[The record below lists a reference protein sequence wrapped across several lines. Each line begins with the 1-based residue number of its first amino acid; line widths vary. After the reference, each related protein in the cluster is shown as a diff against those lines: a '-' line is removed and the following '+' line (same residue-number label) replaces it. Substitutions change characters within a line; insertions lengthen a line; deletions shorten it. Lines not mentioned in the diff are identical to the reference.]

1 MWRTGTRWWRV
12 GRDKI
17 LGMFQGEIRQI
28 MIHEDVG
35 ARLMRFLSL
44 FSGIEAASLAWAP
57 LGWECVA
64 VAEVEPFP
72 CEVLKVRHHAVPNLG
87 DVRYINEDAIR
98 ALGRID
104 VVIGGFPC
112 QDVSIAGKR
121 RGFKNADGSSTR
133 SGLFWDAMRL
143 VHWAAV
149 HGGCR
154 WVVIEN
160 VPGLFNSHEGRDFAG
175 VVGALVG
182 TRFSPP
188 RDGWRNAGAAV
199 GPAGM
204 VEWSVLDAQFW
215 GLAQRRKRIFL
226 VADLG
231 DWSHRPPV
239 LLERAGMLGNPPA
252 REKAGQGIAAG
263 TAPGT
268 GSDGP
273 DLADPLKADDGFT
286 YTHEGS
292 GNFRVRNVVS
302 YALGSHA
309 VADSRPGSANGSDI
323 SEELAYTLQEG
334 RVQHVSMA
342 LNAHPGGRYD
352 GESETFIVPPL
363 RASDRTAAADGN
375 WTEGDGLVVQ
385 PQLWSIMPQRRGTDY
400 KARAVDVA
408 QPLMGSGV
416 AAGGQGGDVVTHTLK
431 ADGFD
436 GGEDGTGRGVPMVVD
451 NLETRYGVRHGTT
464 TEASTAEAL
473 RSLRDATDPQTLS
486 EWGLGILA
494 AFWPQEILR
503 SGLYG
508 KDLRRPPQPEE
519 DWSTSHYHARKLVPP
534 GPCET
539 CGKPDAMD
547 VHHRDGDHLNN
558 SLPNLVRICRSCHTR
573 LHQPR
578 RSCTICGKPA
588 EGLGYCGKHYQRF
601 RKYGDPLLVRVN
613 QYSPPVSAD

>member
-1 MWRTGTRWWRV
+1 
-12 GRDKI
+12 
-17 LGMFQGEIRQI
+17 
-28 MIHEDVG
+28 
-35 ARLMRFLSL
+35 MRFVSL

-87 DVRYINEDAIR
+87 DVRYINEDVIR

-143 VHWAAV
+143 VHWSAL

-154 WVVIEN
+154 WVVLEN

-175 VVGALVG
+175 VVGALAG

-188 RDGWRNAGAAV
+188 RGGWRNAGCAV

-204 VEWSVLDAQFW
+204 VEWSVLDAQYW
-215 GLAQRRKRIFL
+215 GLAQRRKRVFL

-239 LLERAGMLGNPPA
+239 LLERAGMLGNPPS
-252 REKAGQGIAAG
+252 REKAGQGVAG
-263 TAPGT
+263 GAEGGT
-268 GSDGP
+268 RGSGITGPLDNRENAGGAGWGTDWMIDGG
-273 DLADPLKADDGFT
+273 LTVADPLKADDGFT
-286 YTHEGS
+286 YTHEGR
-292 GNFRVRNVVS
+292 NFRTRNVVS

-323 SEELAYTLQEG
+323 SEELAYTIQEG
-334 RVQHVSMA
+334 RVQSVAMS
-342 LNAHPGGRYD
+342 LNAKGGAGRMD

-375 WTEGDGLVVQ
+375 WTEADGLVISQ
-385 PQLWSIMPQRRGTDY
+385 PQLWSIMPQRAGTDY

-408 QPLMGSGV
+408 QPLMGSGPV
-416 AAGGQGGDVVTHTLK
+416 SGNQGGDVITHTLK

-436 GGEDGTGRGVPMVVD
+436 ASEDGTGRGVPLVFDPTQVTSVLNYSNPQPGD
-451 NLETRYGVRHGTT
+451 PCHPLAATAHAPTLAGGSGVRRLTV
-464 TEASTAEAL
+464 TECERL
-473 RSLRDATDPQTLS
+473 M
-486 EWGLGILA
+486 G
-494 AFWPQEILR
+494 
-503 SGLYG
+503 
-508 KDLRRPPQPEE
+508 
-519 DWSTSHYHARKLVPP
+519 VP
-534 GPCET
+534 
-539 CGKPDAMD
+539 
-547 VHHRDGDHLNN
+547 DGYTQ
-558 SLPNLVRICRSCHTR
+558 VTFR
-573 LHQPR
+573 
-578 RSCTICGKPA
+578 GKPA
-588 EGLGYCGKHYQRF
+588 ADGNRYKALGNSFAVPVVRWIGERIQLVSKGK
-601 RKYGDPLLVRVN
+601 
-613 QYSPPVSAD
+613 